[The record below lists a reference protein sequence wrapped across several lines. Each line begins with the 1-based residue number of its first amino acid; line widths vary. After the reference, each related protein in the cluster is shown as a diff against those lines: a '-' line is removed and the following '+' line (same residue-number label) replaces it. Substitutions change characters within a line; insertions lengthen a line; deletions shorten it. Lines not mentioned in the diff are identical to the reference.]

1 MPERLSAVQYGNV
14 VTSSNM
20 RFEVLAAFAVGGL
33 IMVLGTWLEF
43 CRNGYRLTLADVAG
57 NLDDNVAGVA
67 LVAAAPLVLRGTS
80 YAKVTLVA
88 AWAYCTSLMFSSSW
102 GQLQDTWSGHAEPEN
117 SVILVFKL
125 AILSSCAA
133 EMALSIRRA
142 AGR

>member
-1 MPERLSAVQYGNV
+1 MQYSTATWSPAATCGSRCWPRSPWGASSWFSALGLSSAVTAIG
-14 VTSSNM
+14 S
-20 RFEVLAAFAVGGL
+20 RWR
-33 IMVLGTWLEF
+33 TW
-43 CRNGYRLTLADVAG
+43 LADVAG